1 MSEVA
6 VPELTPPDPLPPSA
20 SRRFDRV
27 LGYLNRHPLLLPTL
41 SFGFG
46 IGSFL
51 LVQRGERMAQF
62 MAVIALLGWPWLL
75 AEGALGRWIARR
87 SRGRLPVA
95 TARFLTQ
102 QAQQEMLFFSLPF
115 LFTAMQPVPGQMV
128 FVALAAML
136 AVASALDPV
145 YWHRIAPNAALS
157 MGFHAGCTFV
167 AALVILPIAV
177 KVPVETALPIAFA
190 VTGLTLLIGLPRLIR
205 NADDPRSRK
214 RRLVY
219 AMLVM
224 TLLGSGWLLRAAIPP
239 AGLWVRDAR
248 IATHIEVSTPGPAVR
263 AVDQAALAN
272 GLIAFVAVRAPQ
284 GLSQAVIFE
293 WWHEGTVV
301 DRIPAQISGGREAGF
316 RTYSRKLNFG
326 DAPAGHWRVDLRT
339 PQGQLIARRTF
350 DVR

>member
-1 MSEVA
+1 MSEPA
-6 VPELTPPDPLPPSA
+6 ASELTPPDPLPPSA
-20 SRRFDRV
+20 SRRFDR
-27 LGYLNRHPLLLPTL
+27 LLSFLNRHPLLLPIG
-41 SFGFG
+41 SFAFG

-51 LVQRGERMAQF
+51 LVQRGEHLARV

-102 QAQQEMLFFSLPF
+102 QAQQELLFFSLPF
-115 LFTAMQPVPGQMV
+115 LFTAMQWVPGQML
-128 FVALAAML
+128 FVALASLL
-136 AVASALDPV
+136 AIASALDPV

-177 KVPVETALPIAFA
+177 HLPAETALPIAFGI
-190 VTGLTLLIGLPRLIR
+190 TGLTLLVSLPHLIR
-205 NADDPRSRK
+205 STDDPRSRR
-214 RRLVY
+214 RRLAYGVLI
-219 AMLVM
+219 A
-224 TLLGSGWLLRAAIPP
+224 LLLATGWLLRAAIPP

-248 IATHIEVSTPGPAVR
+248 ITGQISDNTPGPAVTS
-263 AVDQAALAN
+263 VDQAALAD

-293 WWHEGTVV
+293 WWHDGAIV

-326 DAPAGHWRVDLRT
+326 AAPAGQWRVDLRT
-339 PQGQLIARRTF
+339 PQDQLIARRVF
-350 DVR
+350 EVR

>member
-1 MSEVA
+1 MSESAVA
-6 VPELTPPDPLPPSA
+6 ANPSPAPLPPSA
-20 SRRFDRV
+20 SRRFDR
-27 LGYLNRHPLLLPTL
+27 LLALLNRHPLLLPL
-41 SFGFG
+41 GSFAFG

-51 LVQRGERMAQF
+51 LVQRGEHLARV

-75 AEGALGRWIARR
+75 AEGALGRWIARH

-102 QAQQEMLFFSLPF
+102 QAQQELLFFSLPF
-115 LFTAMQPVPGQMV
+115 LFTAMQPVPGQIL
-128 FVALAAML
+128 FVALAALL

-177 KVPVETALPIAFA
+177 HLPAETALPIAFGITA
-190 VTGLTLLIGLPRLIR
+190 LTLAISLPRLIR
-205 NADDPRSRK
+205 DADDPRSRQ

-219 AMLVM
+219 GTLVA
-224 TLLGSGWLLRAAIPP
+224 LLLAAGWLLRAAIPP

-248 IATHIEVSTPGPAVR
+248 ITTAIEGNAPGAAITRVDAAT
-263 AVDQAALAN
+263 LAD

-293 WWHEGTVV
+293 WWHGAAVV

-326 DAPAGHWRVDLRT
+326 DQPLGPWRVDLRT
-339 PQGQLIARRTF
+339 PQGQLIARLGF
-350 DVR
+350 EVR

>member
-1 MSEVA
+1 MSEA
-6 VPELTPPDPLPPSA
+6 TAPELTPPDPLPPSA

-27 LGYLNRHPLLLPTL
+27 LGYLNRHPLLLPIA
-41 SFGFG
+41 SFAFG

-51 LVQRGERMAQF
+51 LVQRGEHMAQV

-75 AEGALGRWIARR
+75 AEGALGRWIARH

-102 QAQQEMLFFSLPF
+102 QAQQELLFFSLPF
-115 LFTAMQPVPGQMV
+115 LFTAMQLVPGQMV

-136 AVASALDPV
+136 AVASALDPL

-177 KVPVETALPIAFA
+177 KVPLETALPIAFA
-190 VTGLTLLIGLPRLIR
+190 ITGITLVIGLPRLIR
-205 NADDPRSRK
+205 NTDDPRSRK
-214 RRLVY
+214 RRLLY
-219 AMLVM
+219 ATLVM
-224 TLLGSGWLLRAAIPP
+224 ALLGCGWLLRSAIPP

-248 IATHIEVSTPGPAVR
+248 IAASIDGYTPGPV
-263 AVDQAALAN
+263 VKSLTQAELAN

-293 WWHEGTVV
+293 WRHNGQIV
-301 DRIPAQISGGREAGF
+301 DRIPALIDGGREMGF
-316 RTYSRKLNFG
+316 RTYSRKENFG
-326 DAPAGHWRVDLRT
+326 DAPLGPWRVDLRT
-339 PQGQLIARRTF
+339 PQGQLIARRSF
-350 DVR
+350 VVR

>member
-1 MSEVA
+1 MSETVA
-6 VPELTPPDPLPPSA
+6 PELTPPDPLPPSA
-20 SRRFDRV
+20 SRRFDRL
-27 LGYLNRHPLLLPTL
+27 LGFLNRHPLLLPIG
-41 SFGFG
+41 SFAFG

-75 AEGALGRWIARR
+75 AEGALGRWIAHH

-102 QAQQEMLFFSLPF
+102 QAQQELLFFSLPF

-128 FVALAAML
+128 FVVLAALL

-167 AALVILPIAV
+167 AALVILPIATHL
-177 KVPVETALPIAFA
+177 PVETALPIAFA
-190 VTGLTLLIGLPRLIR
+190 ITAVTMLIGLPRLIR
-205 NADDPRSRK
+205 NADDPRSRQ

-219 AMLVM
+219 AAVVM
-224 TLLGSGWLLRAAIPP
+224 GLLGSGWLLRAAIPP

-248 IATHIEVSTPGPAVR
+248 IASSIDGYMPGPIVK
-263 AVDQAALAN
+263 DLQQADLAS

-293 WWHEGTVV
+293 WWHDGQIV

-326 DAPAGHWRVDLRT
+326 EAPAGHWRVDLRT
-339 PQGQLIARRTF
+339 PQGQLIARRVF
-350 DVR
+350 EVR

>member
-1 MSEVA
+1 MSESA
-6 VPELTPPDPLPPSA
+6 SPEITPPDPLPPSA

-27 LGYLNRHPLLLPTL
+27 LDFLNRHPLLLPTA
-41 SFGFG
+41 SFAFG

-51 LVQRGERMAQF
+51 LVQRGEHLARL

-75 AEGALGRWIARR
+75 AEGALGRWIARH
-87 SRGRLPVA
+87 SRGKLPVA

-102 QAQQEMLFFSLPF
+102 QAQQELLFFSLPF
-115 LFTAMQPVPGQMV
+115 LFTAMQPVPGQMLC
-128 FVALAAML
+128 FALAAAL

-177 KVPVETALPIAFA
+177 HLPAETALPIAFG
-190 VTGLTLLIGLPRLIR
+190 VTGLTLAISLPRLIR
-205 NADDPRSRK
+205 SGDDPRSRR
-214 RRLVY
+214 RRLAY
-219 AMLVM
+219 GTLVAL
-224 TLLGSGWLLRAAIPP
+224 LLGAGWLLRAAIPP

-248 IATHIEVSTPGPAVR
+248 IATSISDNTPGPAISR
-263 AVDQAALAN
+263 VDQAALAD

-293 WWHEGTVV
+293 WRHDEVIV

-326 DAPAGHWRVDLRT
+326 ESPAGRWRVDLRT
-339 PQGQLIARRTF
+339 PQGQLIARRSF
-350 DVR
+350 EIR